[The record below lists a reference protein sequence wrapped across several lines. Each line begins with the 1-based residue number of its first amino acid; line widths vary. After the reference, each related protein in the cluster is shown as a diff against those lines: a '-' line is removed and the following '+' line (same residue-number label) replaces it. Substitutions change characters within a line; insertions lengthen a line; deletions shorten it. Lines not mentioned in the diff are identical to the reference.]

1 MRTFYGALV
10 ASVALVLSGCLSD
23 GHDPDGPTRSDQST
37 GIPEGPDP
45 NAPAFR
51 ATWDP
56 LNALLPYPNDITG
69 FLLASAS
76 DPNFVSDGTLA
87 VPETAFQLLVGVVN
101 QLDGFS
107 TTSSFSANFTGSVD
121 PASVTPQSVFVVEVA
136 LDRATRAVVGLSDTT
151 ICKLGLAPQEV
162 CPFPPTGNPFLVP
175 GVDIDI
181 GVTQAIDGS
190 GQQVVIDPIN
200 ALNGNRLNQ
209 LTPGTENGYLVIVT
223 NGVTDTSGTP
233 AAADTSYEQIKQ
245 GYLAGLIE
253 IPDDP
258 SSIDPGALTP
268 EELLGLFTAAQLATA
283 EALGI
288 DVNSIVVTSS
298 FTTLDTTTVLGATI
312 STAQPLPSQ
321 LQPLVTPVDLPDPT
335 GTIPGGIIPAG
346 TPVTTD
352 LVYGL
357 LGIPDPTPG
366 VMALYGGVL
375 QDLPYYLKIP
385 EDQNDASMIQEYWEA
400 AEGAN
405 PLDSSST
412 TISKFNPFPVAKDPE
427 NPTVNVPI
435 LMAISLNQQ
444 GDPVIGGPLVI
455 AGHGLTG
462 DRTTL
467 LALAEKWV
475 AAGATV
481 VSIDAPVHGIA
492 AEEIDFANTS
502 PEELA
507 QIIAETPEALFR
519 IPGVPERT
527 FDIDLITGS
536 TPGTPPDGVIDP
548 SGAHWINLG
557 SPLTTRDQWRQ
568 AAADYVSLILSAPG
582 FDVTNDGQPD
592 YGASTLHYEGISL
605 SGIIGSMLV
614 GTLGE
619 NSPLASATLG
629 VAGGGLADLALGS
642 FAFGP
647 SIEAGL
653 KAQGLTPNTTIYND
667 FFRDFGNALDAGD
680 PLGYAE
686 NSVTPVHL
694 ITVQGDAVVPNSSST
709 RLINAFNAVELTTP
723 GANDV
728 SANGATRICFTQG
741 SHGSQADPS
750 ASPAATV
757 EMATETVSFGGS
769 LGTVLPISD
778 PSVIGSFEAG
788 DCQAPDRPR
797 ENEPQ

>member
-1 MRTFYGALV
+1 MRTLYGALV

-23 GHDPDGPTRSDQST
+23 GHDPDGPSRSDQST
-37 GIPEGPDP
+37 GIPAGPDDS
-45 NAPAFR
+45 APEFR

-76 DPNFVSDGTLA
+76 DPSFVSDGTLS
-87 VPETAFQLLVGVVN
+87 VPVTPFQVQVGVVN

-107 TTSSFSANFTGSVD
+107 TTSSISANFTGSVD
-121 PASVTPQSVFVVEVA
+121 PASVTPASVFVVEVA

-181 GVTQAIDGS
+181 GVTQAIDAS

-223 NGVTDTSGTP
+223 NGVTNTSGTP
-233 AAADTSYEQIKQ
+233 AAADTSFEQIKQ
-245 GYLAGLIE
+245 GYLAGVIE

-258 SSIDPGALTP
+258 SSIDPDALTP
-268 EELLGLFTAAQLATA
+268 EELLALFTAAQLATA

-298 FTTLDTTTVLGATI
+298 FTTLDTTTVLGATV

-335 GTIPGGIIPAG
+335 GQIPGGVLPAG

-352 LVYGL
+352 LVYAL
-357 LGIPDPTPG
+357 LGQPDPTPG
-366 VMALYGGVL
+366 TMALYGGVL
-375 QDLPYYLKIP
+375 QGLPYYLKIP
-385 EDQNDASMIQEYWEA
+385 EDANDTSMITEYWTA
-400 AEGAN
+400 AAGAN
-405 PLDSSST
+405 PLDSTST
-412 TISKFNPFPVAKDPE
+412 TISKFNPFPVPKDSD
-427 NPTVNVPI
+427 NATVNVPI
-435 LMAISLNQQ
+435 LMAVSLDAQ
-444 GDPVIGGPLVI
+444 GAPIIGGPLVI

-462 DRTTL
+462 NRTTL

-492 AEEIDFANTS
+492 EPEIDFANIT

-507 QIIAETPEALFR
+507 QILAESPTALFR

-527 FDIDLITGS
+527 FDVDLITGS
-536 TPGTPPDGVIDP
+536 TPGTPPDGEIDP
-548 SGAHWINLG
+548 SGAHWINVA

-568 AAADYVSLILSAPG
+568 AAADYISLALSAPN
-582 FDVTNDGQPD
+582 FDITGDGAPD

-605 SGIIGSMLV
+605 SGIIGSIVV
-614 GTLGE
+614 GAFGE
-619 NSPLASATLG
+619 NSTLASATLG
-629 VAGGGLADLALGS
+629 VAGGGIADLALDS
-642 FAFGP
+642 FAFGA

-653 KAQGLTPNTTIYND
+653 KAQGLTPNTTIYNY

-680 PLGYAE
+680 PLSYAP

-694 ITVQGDAVVPNSSST
+694 ITMNGDTVVPNSSST

-728 SANGATRICFTQG
+728 MANGATRICFIEG

-750 ASPAATV
+750 ASLAATL
-757 EMATETVSFGGS
+757 EMATETVTFGGS